1 MNFAMIMKQAQQ
13 AQAKVGAVQE
23 EMANT
28 EFTGT
33 AGGGAVTIVMTGKGV
48 ARSLKLDKSVV
59 NPEESDILEDLVI
72 AAIND
77 AQSKSAE
84 ATAAAMKEAM
94 GGLNLPPGVNL
105 PF

>member
-33 AGGGAVTIVMTGKGV
+33 AGGGAVTVVVTGKGDT
-48 ARSLKLDKSVV
+48 RSVKLAKSVV
-59 NPEESDILEDLVI
+59 NAEEVDILEDLIV
-72 AAIND
+72 AALND
-77 AQSKSAE
+77 AHTKSTA
-84 ATAAAMKEAM
+84 ATAAAMKDAM
-94 GGLNLPPGVNL
+94 GGLNLPAGIKL